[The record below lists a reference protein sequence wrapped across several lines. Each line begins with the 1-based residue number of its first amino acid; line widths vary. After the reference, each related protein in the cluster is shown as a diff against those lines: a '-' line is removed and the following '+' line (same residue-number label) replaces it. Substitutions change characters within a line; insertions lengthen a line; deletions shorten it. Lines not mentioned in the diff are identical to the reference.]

1 MSVEAPLL
9 EVRDLNVSYLNVKVL
24 SDISFKIFRGKV
36 FALVGES
43 GCGKTT
49 TANAILR
56 TLPEI
61 ASVDPKSKIIFYKDA
76 HNPYNL
82 LEVDESQF
90 SREIRWREISM
101 VFQGALNSLNPT
113 IRIKDHFIETAKAH
127 GISDKRWI
135 LERARELLEAVK
147 LDPDRVLSLYPVEMS
162 GGMKQRTLIALALI
176 LNPKFVIL
184 DEPTTALDVL
194 TQREILFLLKD
205 LKNKFN
211 LTYMLITHD
220 IALVADMADIIAIMY
235 AGRIVEEAKV
245 EDIFY
250 EPLHPYTKGLLM
262 TVPKL
267 NEFKEDITSLPGSPP
282 DYRRMPSGCKFHP
295 RCPYAMDIC
304 RREEP
309 KMVDIN
315 GRKVLCWLYS
325 EKG

>member
-9 EVRDLNVSYLNVKVL
+9 EVRDLNVSYLNVNVV
-24 SDISFKIFRGKV
+24 SDVSFKIFRGKV
-36 FALVGES
+36 FAIVGES

-61 ASVDPKSKIIFYKDA
+61 ASVNPKSKIIFYKDV

-82 LEVDESQF
+82 LEIDESQF
-90 SREIRWREISM
+90 SKEIRWREISM

-113 IRIKDHFIETAKAH
+113 IRVKDHFIETAKAH
-127 GISDKRWI
+127 GISDKSWV

-267 NEFKEDITSLPGSPP
+267 GEFKEDIASLPGSPP

-325 EKG
+325 EKR